1 VTQSQLETDVYA
13 WVQKAKFLNDAMDI
27 LEISVGQCLNTAPV
41 QPAYPAYPGA
51 AYNPGYGGTPT
62 TGSPNIYGAGA
73 DFVEGA
79 NTVEGAGASFKS
91 DKASGFSG
99 IGYGNFY
106 SYGPD
111 CSALLSQLTRLQ
123 DQLCA
128 AEFYLSQ
135 LIEASIQGTKD
146 RNDIMLSCKDE
157 STPGKVCPRECSDV
171 SDCRECGKTCDLRSG
186 SRDKN
191 KCVKRVSCP
200 NTCTND
206 DSCSICGKTKCSGQG
221 QSRKCS

>member
-51 AYNPGYGGTPT
+51 AYNPAYGGTPAVGT
-62 TGSPNIYGAGA
+62 PNIYGAS
-73 DFVEGA
+73 DD
-79 NTVEGAGASFKS
+79 TIEGAGSSFKT

-99 IGYGNFY
+99 VGYGNFY

-157 STPGKVCPRECSDV
+157 STPGAVCPRTCSSV
-171 SDCRECGKTCDLRSG
+171 SDCTDCGKTCDLRSG
-186 SRDKN
+186 PNKN
-191 KCVKRVSCP
+191 KCVKKDNTCP
-200 NTCTND
+200 PTCTNVE
-206 DSCSICGKTKCSGQG
+206 SCSICGKTKCSNGG
-221 QSRKCS
+221 SGPKKCS